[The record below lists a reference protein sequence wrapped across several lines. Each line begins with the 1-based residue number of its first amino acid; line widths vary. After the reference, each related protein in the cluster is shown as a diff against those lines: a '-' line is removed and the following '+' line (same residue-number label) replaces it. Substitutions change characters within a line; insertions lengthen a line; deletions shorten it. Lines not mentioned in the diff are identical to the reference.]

1 MKKEKAISAKN
12 HIVHNM
18 TISFDIKNL
27 KITRRYI
34 TMESVMKNGFAE
46 LSADEMNEVDGGVL
60 GIAWLTGAV
69 LVKIFAGAATFGAP
83 GATAYLATK

>member
-46 LSADEMNEVDGGVL
+46 LSADEMNDVDGGSTECL
-60 GIAWLTGAV
+60 SEHLQ
-69 LVKIFAGAATFGAP
+69 LVWH
-83 GATAYLATK
+83 LVS

>member
-1 MKKEKAISAKN
+1 
-12 HIVHNM
+12 
-18 TISFDIKNL
+18 
-27 KITRRYI
+27 
-34 TMESVMKNGFAE
+34 MESVMKNGFAE

-69 LVKIFAGAATFGAP
+69 LVKIFAGAATFGAA